1 MSGAR
6 RDGGAMTMYLPNT
19 DIRPTGCEAAEFIEP
34 PTVAPA
40 ADPFPGTTEVDDGDD
55 EPVQMRVP

>member
-1 MSGAR
+1 
-6 RDGGAMTMYLPNT
+6 MTMYLPNT

-55 EPVQMRVP
+55 EPVEMRVP